1 MLVKVAVLPAG
12 TPFETLY
19 SNVDALAIHSWHS
32 LLRRTVDWDRP
43 LEIGYGALEATTRW
57 LEASDAL
64 EWTVRLMQV

>member
-19 SNVDALAIHSWHS
+19 RNVDALAIHSWHS
-32 LLRRTVDWDRP
+32 LLRRSVDWDRP

-57 LEASDAL
+57 LEASDVL